1 MKHFANFRDC
11 RIKHNEI
18 NGGQPLGNTFGFPL
32 RLHLLHFRHQI
43 VAPGEHGT
51 PRSYCLS
58 VGILFEKVAVRIGRV
73 HKFGI
78 DDNLHLHTH
87 TGRILSRKLGW
98 FNLDFLND
106 NAAVKKFFK
115 VYSFT
120 NYCVRLNVRIAKSW
134 HFLLFRC
141 VTNPKRFGCP
151 NLR

>member
-18 NGGQPLGNTFGFPL
+18 NGGQPLGNAFGFPL

-51 PRSYCLS
+51 PRSNCLS

-106 NAAVKKFFK
+106 NAAVKSSSRSIPLPIIASDSMLESLNRGIFF
-115 VYSFT
+115 
-120 NYCVRLNVRIAKSW
+120 
-134 HFLLFRC
+134 FLD
-141 VTNPKRFGCP
+141 V
-151 NLR
+151 

>member
-18 NGGQPLGNTFGFPL
+18 NGGQSLGNTFGFPL

-51 PRSYCLS
+51 PRSNCLS

-106 NAAVKKFFK
+106 NAAVKSSSRSIPLPIIASDSMLESLNRGIFF
-115 VYSFT
+115 
-120 NYCVRLNVRIAKSW
+120 
-134 HFLLFRC
+134 FLD
-141 VTNPKRFGCP
+141 V
-151 NLR
+151 